1 MLSLAAF
8 AAGLGW
14 MAPVQAGNVVCKA
27 SVQDAHGIA
36 SGSPGAYT
44 QTPVMRRSP
53 ADTSAKIAERSAHI
67 VAP

>member
-27 SVQDAHGIA
+27 SVQDVH
-36 SGSPGAYT
+36 PGYLVLHAYEAW
-44 QTPVMRRSP
+44 PN
-53 ADTSAKIAERSAHI
+53 
-67 VAP
+67 